1 MTMKKKAYMKPEMWT
16 LGMETAELMAYS
28 GGSQSLGITIDGENS
43 DYSEDDNRSRGL
55 WDDQEW

>member
-16 LGMETAELMAYS
+16 LGMEAAELMAYS

>member
-1 MTMKKKAYMKPEMWT
+1 MWT
-16 LGMETAELMAYS
+16 LGMEAAELMAYS

-55 WDDQEW
+55 WDEQEW